1 LCYLG
6 LPLPA
11 RLTLWEIQVWCEIR
25 SIFSLEWVSP
35 ASAEWSQ
42 KIVIGV
48 RRASA
53 SDAPIQMRMGMMM

>member
-1 LCYLG
+1 
-6 LPLPA
+6 
-11 RLTLWEIQVWCEIR
+11 
-25 SIFSLEWVSP
+25 VSP